1 MNKKNLWSLL
11 AIMMVSVLSFG
22 FVACGDDDDENED
35 VNTTSNYVLDFD
47 LTDKGNLTEAEV
59 DALENFLEEN
69 VEDVTFEGYRLKDVE
84 KEVKTLVKSFEGVL
98 GESFPGK
105 SFTVVV
111 EILDIKTDQLVK
123 NVVVKCKNGKVSF

>member
-123 NVVVKCKNGKVSF
+123 NVVVKCKDGKVSF

>member
-1 MNKKNLWSLL
+1 MNKKKLWSLL

>member
-11 AIMMVSVLSFG
+11 VIMMVSVLSFG